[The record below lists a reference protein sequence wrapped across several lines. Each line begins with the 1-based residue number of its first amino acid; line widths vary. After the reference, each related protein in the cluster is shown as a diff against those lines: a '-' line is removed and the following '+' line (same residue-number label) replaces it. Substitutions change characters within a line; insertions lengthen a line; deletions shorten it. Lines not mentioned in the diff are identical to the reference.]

1 MKEKV
6 EEYDEVILNLT
17 ETHANEMSE
26 LHKQYNTT
34 RKKMT
39 EMAPTSLQ
47 IKKR

>member
-6 EEYDEVILNLT
+6 EEYEEVILNLT
-17 ETHANEMSE
+17 ETHANKMSE

-39 EMAPTSLQ
+39 EMPPTSLQ